1 MSIPILINGK
11 SGSGKS
17 RSIVGLNPVE
27 TFIVASLSKDLPF
40 RGWRNKYTK
49 FGKDGKGNYLVTDDY
64 ETIDKTLTYISD
76 KRPEIKTATLDDR
89 QYLMA
94 NEFMRRHS
102 KVGGGNAVFSLYNDI
117 GDHFWHLIM
126 NMRLLRQDLVVIMLH
141 HCETTELGET
151 KAKTIGK
158 MLDDKIVIEG
168 MFSIVLNTSVEN
180 GEYFFETQT
189 SGFNTTK
196 SPEGMFAEKRIPN
209 DLNLVVQSIHKYN
222 TEE

>member
-1 MSIPILINGK
+1 MSTPVLINGK
-11 SGSGKS
+11 SGTGKS

-27 TFIVASLSKDLPF
+27 TFIIASLAKDLPF
-40 RGWRNKYTK
+40 KGWRKKYVPLTK
-49 FGKDGKGNYLVTDDY
+49 AGGNYIVTDDY
-64 ETIDKTLTYISD
+64 EKIDKTLKYVSES
-76 KRPEIKTATLDDR
+76 RPEIKTVIIDDS

-117 GDHFWHLIM
+117 GDHFWHLVM
-126 NMRLLRQDLVVIMLH
+126 DMRSYRQDLTIIMLH
-141 HCETTELGET
+141 HSETTEMGDT

-196 SPEGMFAEKRIPN
+196 SPEGMFGEKRIPN
-209 DLNLVVQSIHKYN
+209 DLSLVVQSIHNYN

>member
-17 RSIVGLNPVE
+17 RSIVGLNPIE
-27 TFIVASLSKDLPF
+27 TFIIASLAKDLPIKGWKRKYTNLSKD
-40 RGWRNKYTK
+40 G
-49 FGKDGKGNYLVTDDY
+49 GNYIVTDDY
-64 ETIDKTLTYISD
+64 EKIDKTLAYISD
-76 KRPEIKTATLDDR
+76 KRPEIKTVVIDDS

-117 GDHFWHLIM
+117 GDHFWHLVM
-126 NMRLLRQDLVVIMLH
+126 SMRLFRQDLIIIMLH
-141 HCETTELGET
+141 HSETSEIGET

-158 MLDDKIVIEG
+158 MLDDKIVVEG
-168 MFSIVLNTSVEN
+168 MFSIVLNTLVEN
-180 GEYFFETQT
+180 GQYFFETQT

-209 DLNLVVQSIHKYN
+209 DLNLVIQSIHKYN

>member
-1 MSIPILINGK
+1 MSIPIMI
-11 SGSGKS
+11 SGASGTGKS
-17 RSIVGLNPVE
+17 RSIVELPAE
-27 TFIVASLSKDLPF
+27 STFIIASLAKDLPF
-40 RGWRNKYTK
+40 RGWRKKYIPLTK
-49 FGKDGKGNYLVTDDY
+49 SGGNYLVTDDY
-64 ETIDKTLTYISD
+64 ETIDKTLTYVSE
-76 KRPEIKTATLDDR
+76 KRPEIKTIIIDDS

-117 GDHFWHLIM
+117 GDHFWHLVM
-126 NMRLLRQDLVVIMLH
+126 NMRLLRQDLIVVLLH
-141 HCETTELGET
+141 HSETTEAGYT

-168 MFSIVLNTSVEN
+168 MFSIVLNTAVEN
-180 GEYFFETQT
+180 GQYFFETQT

-209 DLNLVVQSIHKYN
+209 DLNLVVQSIHSYN
-222 TEE
+222 AEG